1 MRLNSTEQYILEQ
14 LRRLFKMK
22 NKLNSKI
29 IIEKIKQEKEKLKE
43 KGVKK
48 IGLFGSYAKGNPK
61 KGSDIDFLV
70 EFKNISAEKLFG
82 RKVDIVEIN
91 SLREELNYVKE
102 EVKYVKI

>member
-61 KGSDIDFLV
+61 KNSDIDILITFEKIDFDNYMEVMFFL
-70 EFKNISAEKLFG
+70 KKLLK
-82 RKVDIVEIN
+82 RKIDLVI
-91 SLREELNYVKE
+91 
-102 EVKYVKI
+102 

>member
-1 MRLNSTEQYILEQ
+1 
-14 LRRLFKMK
+14 MK

-70 EFKNISAEKLFG
+70 EFKNISAENFFGLLFFLEKLFG

-91 SLREELNYVKE
+91 SLREELNYVKKE
-102 EVKYVKI
+102 TKYVKI